1 MIRAPNFMDL
11 DWLEHGFGLRRSPLP
26 TGIRTVKQI
35 HSSIVLHV
43 SASDGVDAA
52 STVEGDALI
61 CDQAGVHVGVR
72 TADCVPILLVDPTV
86 PVVAAIHAGWRGSAT
101 NIAAA
106 AVEELT
112 KGWKSRPENLR
123 AAIGPSIGVCCYE
136 VGPDVARRFGMWMP
150 EVENAQTRVHLD
162 LPAINALQLRA
173 VGVSDIWI
181 SGECT
186 FCIADRF
193 FSFRRERENAGR
205 MVSFIG
211 LPKNIGGLPKNIGR
225 TSQGPPGKPSDV

>member
-1 MIRAPNFMDL
+1 MITAPNFTEL
-11 DWLEHGFGLRRSPLP
+11 EWVEHGFGLRRSPLP
-26 TGIRTVKQI
+26 TGIRTAKQI
-35 HSSIVLHV
+35 HSNIVLHA
-43 SASDGVDAA
+43 SAADGIESTA
-52 STVEGDALI
+52 TVEGDALI
-61 CDQAGVHVGVR
+61 SDRAEVHVGVR

-86 PVVAAIHAGWRGSAT
+86 PVVAAIHAGWRGSAH

-106 AVEELT
+106 TVEELI
-112 KGWKSRPENLR
+112 KGWNTRPEDLR

-150 EVENAQTRVHLD
+150 ELENAQSPVHLD

-193 FSFRRERENAGR
+193 FSFRRDRENAGR

-211 LPKNIGGLPKNIGR
+211 LSNHLPKNIGR
-225 TSQGPPGKPSDV
+225 TSQSPPGKPSDV